1 MPIQSYQELEVWKRG
16 MDLAEK
22 IYLLTKAFPT
32 QEQYGMTSQ
41 MRRAAVSVPANIAE
55 GWGRTG
61 TKEFQRF
68 LQIAL
73 GSLRELETH
82 LILSQRVGLSQEA
95 QVKPLLEITTILGK
109 QILSL
114 MRSLERRA
122 QANG

>member
-1 MPIQSYQELEVWKRG
+1 MPIQSYQELEVWQRG
-16 MDLAEK
+16 MELAEK
-22 IYLLTKAFPT
+22 IYLLTKAFPV

-41 MRRAAVSVPANIAE
+41 MRRAAVSIPANIAE

-95 QVKPLLEITTILGK
+95 QIKPLLEITTILGK

-114 MRSLERRA
+114 MRSLEKRM
-122 QANG
+122 ANG

>member
-1 MPIQSYQELEVWKRG
+1 MPIQSYQELEIWQRG
-16 MDLAEK
+16 MELAER
-22 IYLLTKAFPT
+22 IYQLTKAFPV

-41 MRRAAVSVPANIAE
+41 MRRAAVSIPANIAE

-82 LILSQRVGLSQEA
+82 LMLSQRVGLSQEA

-114 MRSLERRA
+114 MRSLERRME
-122 QANG
+122 NGQ

>member
-1 MPIQSYQELEVWKRG
+1 MPIQSYQELEVWQRG
-16 MDLAEK
+16 MELAER
-22 IYLLTKAFPT
+22 IYQLTKAFPT

-41 MRRAAVSVPANIAE
+41 MRRAAVSIPANIAE

-82 LILSQRVGLSQEA
+82 LMLSQRVGLSQET

-114 MRSLERRA
+114 MRSLEKRM
-122 QANG
+122 ANG